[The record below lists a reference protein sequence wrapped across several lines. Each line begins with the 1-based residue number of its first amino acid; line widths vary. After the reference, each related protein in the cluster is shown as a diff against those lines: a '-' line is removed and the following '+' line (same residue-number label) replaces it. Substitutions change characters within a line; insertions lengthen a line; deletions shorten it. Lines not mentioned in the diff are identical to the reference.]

1 MTKRSIQR
9 RKSKQINFVKIKLK
23 QSWFLFRFF
32 DFKRINKKADYKEK
46 KYGFGGRKKRSK
58 YNTAESYNEGYD
70 TKKDKF
76 KGGKGK
82 GGAPTKFSKG
92 RNFSGG
98 ANKFSNKNKPNK
110 GGLRGGKNKKKF

>member
-1 MTKRSIQR
+1 MTKRPIQR
-9 RKSKQINFVKIKLK
+9 KKSKQINFEKDKIKMRVCFYL
-23 QSWFLFRFF
+23 RFF
-32 DFKRINKKADYKEK
+32 AFKRINKKADFKEK

-76 KGGKGK
+76 KGGKG
-82 GGAPTKFSKG
+82 GAPSKFSKG
-92 RNFSGG
+92 KQFSGG